1 MLNWWNRREELHA
14 LYTQASGG
22 QTRPAKSAKVPAKPK
37 VASSAVTDAP
47 DDPPSPTCESY
58 KPRTPSKRA
67 RKRISMAGFDAD
79 DEDEDED
86 YRPDD

>member
-1 MLNWWNRREELHA
+1 M
-14 LYTQASGG
+14 YTQGSGG
-22 QTRPAKSAKVPAKPK
+22 QTRAVKSAKIPAKAK
-37 VASSAVTDAP
+37 AASSVMTDAP
-47 DDPPSPTCESY
+47 DDPPSPTCEPY